1 MDTPALSVIIPIG
14 RMRDRAE
21 RSLKAVLAQKIHGG
35 LEIFDVDTTPE
46 LERID
51 GSDAENVTYIEY
63 PDAPSAARAKILA
76 LHRTSSE
83 LVAFVEDHAFVETGW
98 AAGVLKG
105 FDTGADVVIYTFK
118 DATPETVYSRA
129 FGLLAFG
136 QWMSDKLAGERLHG
150 PGNNVAYR
158 KSALLR
164 QGDRL
169 IDLLPVELFLHRAVR
184 EQGGKVYQEAS
195 AGCLHAHW
203 DNLMGTLW
211 DTCMYS
217 RLFAHQRRILDKPSK
232 IKRLLYAGSMPM
244 MPMLV
249 FWRYCK
255 GLKKDRELLHQFIR
269 NSPLILCLSF
279 GTSSSEA
286 IGYLNAS
293 PRYRK
298 QLETECH
305 LPRGCD

>member
-1 MDTPALSVIIPIG
+1 L
-14 RMRDRAE
+14 R
-21 RSLKAVLAQKIHGG
+21 
-35 LEIFDVDTTPE
+35 
-46 LERID
+46 
-51 GSDAENVTYIEY
+51 
-63 PDAPSAARAKILA
+63 
-76 LHRTSSE
+76 
-83 LVAFVEDHAFVETGW
+83 
-98 AAGVLKG
+98 G
-105 FDTGADVVIYTFK
+105 FQTGADVVLYTFQ

-158 KSALLR
+158 RSALLR

-169 IDLLPVELFLHRAVR
+169 AHLLPVEFFLHQAIR

-195 AGCLHAHW
+195 ARCLHAHW
-203 DNLMGTLW
+203 DTLMGTLW

-217 RLFAHQRRILDKPSK
+217 RLFAHQRRILYRPSLM
-232 IKRLLYAGSMPM
+232 KRFFYAGSMPLL
-244 MPMLV
+244 PIIL
-249 FWRYCK
+249 FWRYSK
-255 GLKKDRELLHQFIR
+255 ILSRDPELLRGWLR
-269 NSPLILCLSF
+269 NSPLILFIGLCT
-279 GTSSSEA
+279 GISEA